1 MRTGPREENSK
12 VLEENSADLDDIS
25 VDLELSS
32 ELVLD
37 TEQTLAHTEGVL
49 QPPSWA
55 LSSTLCEFIQIRG
68 LEPQSWALEFFSEAS
83 VGRAGTE
90 HVLADPELD
99 LAVTELVLAG
109 PELVLLVLLD
119 KVVAGGRGGGGGG
132 SGRALGWLWFC
143 RGSGVELAWRFSEL
157 GCSCG

>member
-12 VLEENSADLDDIS
+12 VLEENSAVLDEIS

-49 QPPSWA
+49 QLPSWA
-55 LSSTLCEFIQIRG
+55 FSSTLCEFIQIRG
-68 LEPQSWALEFFSEAS
+68 LEPQSWALGFFSEAS

-90 HVLADPELD
+90 QVLVGPELD
-99 LAVTELVLAG
+99 LAVTELILAV

-132 SGRALGWLWFC
+132 SGRAFDWFWFS
-143 RGSGVELAWRFSEL
+143 RGSGFEQVWLFSGL
-157 GCSCG
+157 VCSCG